1 MEKMIENGVQ
11 SEGGAMIGFEMIRQV
26 LLKLFFLET
35 NQVGYTAYMVYVT
48 PEGAEN

>member
-1 MEKMIENGVQ
+1 
-11 SEGGAMIGFEMIRQV
+11 MIGFEMIRQV
-26 LLKLFFLET
+26 LLKLFLGT